1 MAKKIMITDPEKC
14 TGCRL
19 CEIVCSVKHN
29 GVSNPTLARIHVVKW
44 DNEGFYLPM
53 RCQQCQDA
61 PCLAICPKGAIYR
74 DPELDSVRIDHE
86 LCIGCKMCV
95 QACPFGAMGWNP
107 ERGRVFKCDL
117 CHGDPQ
123 CVRFCDMKAVDYV
136 ETSRLQAGKMREA
149 AESYSELMRRHG
161 KG

>member
-44 DNEGFYLPM
+44 DNEGFYMPM
-53 RCQQCQDA
+53 RCQQCKEA
-61 PCLAICPKGAIYR
+61 PCLAICPKGAIHR
-74 DPELDSVRIDHE
+74 DPELDSVRINHDQ
-86 LCIGCKMCV
+86 CIGCKMRV

-117 CHGDPQ
+117 CHGDPP

-136 ETSRLQAGKMREA
+136 DVTRLQGCKIRES
-149 AESYSELMRRHG
+149 AENCSELMRRHG
-161 KG
+161 GK